1 MLRALIWDV
10 DGTLAE
16 TERDGHRVAFN
27 GAFEALG
34 IPWRW
39 DVDTYG
45 RLLRVT
51 GGYERILHD
60 MASRTDAPASQPER
74 EALAR
79 ELHRRKNALYEARV
93 ATGGIALRPGVRGL
107 IDECID
113 WGVMTAIATTT
124 GRGNVDALL
133 RANLGEYWE
142 SRFRAVVCAEDAP
155 RKKPDPQ
162 AYLLALQ
169 RLGIEADEAIAI
181 EDSPNGLAAARAA
194 GIATL
199 VTRSAYFGDCTFD
212 GALAECDDLAAPAP
226 VRSPVVP
233 FAHGPVSLRALREWL
248 AFAAG
253 GGWAACGGRAEGV
266 GASRGNR

>member
-1 MLRALIWDV
+1 VLRALIWDV
-10 DGTLAE
+10 DGTFAE

-27 GAFEALG
+27 DAFAALG

-60 MASRTDAPASQPER
+60 MANRAEAPASQPER

-79 ELHRRKNALYEARV
+79 ELHRRKNVLYEARV
-93 ATGGIALRPGVRGL
+93 ATGGIALRPGVRAL

-133 RANLGEYWE
+133 RANLGEHWA

-199 VTRSAYFGDCTFD
+199 VTRSAYFDDCAFD
-212 GALAECDDLAAPAP
+212 GALAECDDLASPAP
-226 VRSPVVP
+226 VRSSVVP
-233 FAHGPVSLRALREWL
+233 FARGPVSLRALREWL

-253 GGWAACGGRAEGV
+253 GDKAAR
-266 GASRGNR
+266 GARDARNALRSH